1 MAWRMNRNNSL
12 SAKNLE
18 YPVFTHNW
26 FLPAVLITV
35 IYTVLLRYW
44 WDVSG
49 GYDDELLPL
58 EALSRVVPA
67 LALLCLFPFLQKHVS
82 QTLPLAE
89 RRKLQMVTLGYLL
102 LFCQESDWMTFIREP
117 YLVGRVLFALFIL
130 GAWLALFITFAT
142 GPQDLLPSA
151 HHSPKIWT
159 LLFAMGCLIA
169 SQAIDLIF
177 DASTYGYGWLNIE
190 LSREYSPLESML
202 ELLFFLGMLHV
213 TLEWLTEV
221 EAHVAQRLFHGMF
234 HYNIILAF
242 LIGIAIGF
250 TQWRH
255 GEPAPLVE
263 MMAGWLVAFGA
274 LGVYVW
280 AGRRNGLL

>member
-1 MAWRMNRNNSL
+1 MAWRVNRNNSL
-12 SAKNLE
+12 SVKNLE
-18 YPVFTHNW
+18 HPVFTHNW

-44 WDVSG
+44 WDIAG

-67 LALLCLFPFLQKHVS
+67 LALLCLFPFLRKPVG
-82 QTLPLAE
+82 QTQPLAE
-89 RRKLQMVTLGYLL
+89 RQKLQVVTLGYLL

-117 YLVGRVLFALFIL
+117 SLVGRVLFALFIL

-142 GPQDLLPSA
+142 DPQDLLPSA
-151 HHSPKIWT
+151 HHSHKIWT

-177 DASTYGYGWLNIE
+177 DAAVYGYGWLNIE
-190 LSREYSPLESML
+190 LSREYSSLESML
-202 ELLFFLGMLHV
+202 ELLFFLGMLRV
-213 TLEWLTEV
+213 TLEWLAEI
-221 EAHVAQRLFHGMF
+221 ESHVAQRLFDRLF
-234 HYNIILAF
+234 RYNILLAL

-263 MMAGWLVAFGA
+263 MAAGWLVAFGA

>member
-67 LALLCLFPFLQKHVS
+67 LALFCLFPFLQKQVS

-142 GPQDLLPSA
+142 GTQDLLPSA
-151 HHSPKIWT
+151 HHSHKIWT
-159 LLFAMGCLIA
+159 LLFAMGCLVA

-177 DASTYGYGWLNIE
+177 DASIYGYGWLNIE

-202 ELLFFLGMLHV
+202 ELLFFLGMLNV

-221 EAHVAQRLFHGMF
+221 EAHVAQRLFHGLF
-234 HYNIILAF
+234 HYNIILAL

>member
-67 LALLCLFPFLQKHVS
+67 LALFCLFPFLQKQVS

-117 YLVGRVLFALFIL
+117 YLVGVS
-130 GAWLALFITFAT
+130 G
-142 GPQDLLPSA
+142 
-151 HHSPKIWT
+151 
-159 LLFAMGCLIA
+159 
-169 SQAIDLIF
+169 
-177 DASTYGYGWLNIE
+177 
-190 LSREYSPLESML
+190 
-202 ELLFFLGMLHV
+202 
-213 TLEWLTEV
+213 
-221 EAHVAQRLFHGMF
+221 
-234 HYNIILAF
+234 
-242 LIGIAIGF
+242 
-250 TQWRH
+250 
-255 GEPAPLVE
+255 
-263 MMAGWLVAFGA
+263 
-274 LGVYVW
+274 
-280 AGRRNGLL
+280 